1 MIAIWGG
8 GSAGN
13 RYKKIVEDIGLD
25 VILLK
30 RNKDGK
36 QFDFNDLDIDYVK
49 AAIICTPTIYH
60 SNQSINFLSN
70 KIPVL
75 CEKPIA
81 HTYIDGKRILDCAL
95 DNNTKFHP
103 GYNQRQLSALKYF
116 KDDRWGKPLFSQSV
130 WAERVSNW
138 QPGKDYKESYSVRK
152 DLGGGVPLTLS
163 HDFDWWTGIY
173 DDLTVTNVESKNY
186 GSLGL
191 DIDTHFTVTLEGSVK
206 CIVDLNYENE
216 GEPERYYETT
226 YEKGIL
232 RYSPLNGTLDFFWN
246 DGNTES
252 LISSDWQEDRINS
265 FKDTFQFFISDD
277 RPPSSLSAW
286 ELGLSALKIANIVD
300 SWNEK

>member
-36 QFDFNDLDIDYVK
+36 QFDFNDLNIDYIK

-60 SNQSINFLSN
+60 SNQSIDFLSN

-81 HTYIDGKRILDCAL
+81 HTYIDGKKILDCAL
-95 DNNTKFHP
+95 ENNTKFHP
-103 GYNQRQLSALKYF
+103 GYNQRQLSAFKYF

-138 QPGKDYKESYSVRK
+138 QPGKDYKESY
-152 DLGGGVPLTLS
+152 L
-163 HDFDWWTGIY
+163 
-173 DDLTVTNVESKNY
+173 
-186 GSLGL
+186 
-191 DIDTHFTVTLEGSVK
+191 
-206 CIVDLNYENE
+206 
-216 GEPERYYETT
+216 
-226 YEKGIL
+226 
-232 RYSPLNGTLDFFWN
+232 
-246 DGNTES
+246 S
-252 LISSDWQEDRINS
+252 LIHI
-265 FKDTFQFFISDD
+265 
-277 RPPSSLSAW
+277 
-286 ELGLSALKIANIVD
+286 
-300 SWNEK
+300 